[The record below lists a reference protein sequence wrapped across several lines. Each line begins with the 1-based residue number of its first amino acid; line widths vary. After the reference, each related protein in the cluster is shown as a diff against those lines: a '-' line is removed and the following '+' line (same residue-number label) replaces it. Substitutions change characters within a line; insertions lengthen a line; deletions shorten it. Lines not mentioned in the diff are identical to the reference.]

1 MMAMMDQIEIVDE
14 RATKPRKMATDRT
27 VSKAPSWDSQ
37 PGERVEPIPSL
48 SNFFS
53 LFSQSKFSLELKCD
67 ERHRT

>member
-1 MMAMMDQIEIVDE
+1 MDQIESVDE
-14 RATKPRKMATDRT
+14 RATKLRKMATNLT